1 MDLHKISKIIAIVIG
16 FLSIAFTVYCMATE
30 ITLESGSVDL
40 FIYLAYLSIFLTV
53 GAVMYYVVKNFV
65 NQKDKRETLISVG
78 AFSAIVLVAFIFAD
92 GTEVPLK
99 DGAVISSGYS
109 KFISTSLNTFY
120 IIGVAS
126 LATLLYSS
134 FGKIKK

>member
-1 MDLHKISKIIAIVIG
+1 MDLHKISKILAIVIG
-16 FLSIAFTVYCMATE
+16 ALSIVFTVICMATDV
-30 ITLESGSVDL
+30 TLESSSVDL
-40 FIYLAYLSIFLTV
+40 FIYLSYLALAVTV
-53 GAVMYYVVKNFV
+53 GTVLYFVVTHFAH
-65 NQKDKRETLISVG
+65 QKDKRETLISVG

-120 IIGVAS
+120 IIGIAS
-126 LATLLYSS
+126 LGTLLYSS